1 MMTAILETKTLS
13 HDFNGLQVLEDIDFS
28 VQPGERHAI
37 IGPNGAG
44 KTTFFNLITGV
55 YVPRNGKILFNGM
68 DITKAR
74 PYRLNRMGLGRSFQI
89 TSIFL
94 RQSPFQNIRL
104 AVLSKNRVRFNLLRR
119 VDRMD
124 AITRQT
130 YEILKQIH
138 LDAEAHLET
147 STLSYGKQRSLEL
160 GMALAT
166 DPSLLMFDEPTA
178 GMSRDESH
186 AAVELIRRLTE
197 NKTMVIVEH
206 DMDVVFSLA
215 DRVTVL
221 HHGKILATG
230 APQAIKENEAVKK
243 AYLGETEV

>member
-1 MMTAILETKTLS
+1 MEGILETKSLS
-13 HDFNGLQVLEDIDFS
+13 HDFNGLRVLEDINFL
-28 VQPGERHAI
+28 VEKGERHAI

-55 YVPRNGKILFNGM
+55 YIPRNGRILFKGE
-68 DITKAR
+68 DITKAK

-89 TSIFL
+89 TSVFL
-94 RQSPFQNIRL
+94 RQTPFQNIRL
-104 AVLSKNRVRFNLLRR
+104 ATLSKNKVRFNFFRR
-119 VDRMD
+119 VDRMEE
-124 AITRQT
+124 ITEQTHELLRQ
-130 YEILKQIH
+130 IRMDK
-138 LDAEAHLET
+138 EAHVET

-166 DPSLLMFDEPTA
+166 DPDLLMFDEPTA

-186 AAVELIRRLTE
+186 SAVELIRRLTE

-221 HHGKILATG
+221 HHGSILATG
-230 APQAIKENEAVKK
+230 SPRAIKENEAVQK

>member
-1 MMTAILETKTLS
+1 MTDILETKALS
-13 HDFNGLQVLEDIDFS
+13 HDFSGLQVLENINFA
-28 VQPGERHAI
+28 VKQGERHAI

-44 KTTFFNLITGV
+44 KTTFFNLVTGV
-55 YVPRNGKILFNGM
+55 YVPSSGKILFKSV
-68 DITKAR
+68 DITKAK

-94 RQSPFQNIRL
+94 KQTPFQNIRL
-104 AVLSKNRVRFNLLRR
+104 AVLSKNKIRFNLFRR

-124 AITRQT
+124 EINEQT
-130 YEILKQIH
+130 HEILREINLEQ
-138 LDAEAHLET
+138 EAHLET
-147 STLSYGKQRSLEL
+147 STLSYGKQRSLDF

-166 DPSLLMFDEPTA
+166 EPDLLMFDEPTA
-178 GMSRDESH
+178 GMSRDESQT
-186 AAVELIRRLTE
+186 AVELIRKLTE
-197 NKTMVIVEH
+197 NKTMIIVEH

-221 HHGKILATG
+221 HHGEILATG
-230 APQAIKENEAVKK
+230 TPREIKENAGVKK